1 MLCIIGS
8 QCSVEPVSKVTL
20 KTTRKILCGFAFV
33 IFLTTPAF
41 AESNI
46 RLRPEI
52 QLNESS
58 LTLVGAVQLAESKYP
73 QILKQQ
79 AELRAAKRNV
89 TLQKV
94 KEYNPAALLS
104 YQQADA
110 THNRLTQT
118 LFGSAVLPTT
128 PGPGPDNVRFGAD
141 AFSAAGFI
149 IDWAPIDFG
158 LHKARINYSKAEM
171 HLASAHYDLT
181 VLDVTVQ
188 AAASFLDALIM
199 KEQVAVAI
207 ANVQR
212 FADFSRVV
220 HAQVDAGLKAGA
232 DASLADSQLANAKN
246 DLIRARLNYEL
257 ALAELAFRVG
267 IGGSSVEI
275 NPGGI
280 SKLTQ
285 PDDPQRDSPRFTNH
299 PLTIAK
305 QSIVNLRLANRKV
318 LEKEYYPKFRW
329 LGGINLRG
337 TTFKTNRGDVP
348 APGVSGIFPTVP
360 NWNVGMVID
369 FPFFEII
376 RIQAEKKVVDEQ
388 ISSAQQSYDLAM
400 QQLKAEDVQARAR
413 VKASLELAAN
423 MPIQVQAASQAAQQA
438 QARYEAGLATVAQ
451 VAEANQILADSRVKE
466 AVTNVGVWKA
476 LLANAAVHGNLR
488 PFLGA
493 ANQATGSSTIN
504 KTGTE

>member
-1 MLCIIGS
+1 MR
-8 QCSVEPVSKVTL
+8 L
-20 KTTRKILCGFAFV
+20 KTTSALLSAIAVLVSLPTQAFG
-33 IFLTTPAF
+33 
-41 AESNI
+41 ESSI

-52 QLNESS
+52 QLNETS
-58 LTLVGAVQLAESKYP
+58 LTLVGAVHLAESRYP

-94 KEYNPAALLS
+94 REYNPAALLS

-110 THNRLTQT
+110 SHNRLTQT
-118 LFGSAVLPTT
+118 LFGSAVLPAT
-128 PGPGPDNVRFGAD
+128 PGPGPENVKFGAD

-171 HLASAHYDLT
+171 QLASAHYDLT

-199 KEQVAVAI
+199 KEQVGVAI

-212 FADFSRVV
+212 FADFSKVV

-246 DLIRARLNYEL
+246 DLVRARLNYEL
-257 ALAELAFRVG
+257 ALAELAFKVG
-267 IGGSSVEI
+267 VGGNSVEI

-285 PDDPQRDSPRFTNH
+285 PDDPQRDSPKFTSH
-299 PLTIAK
+299 PLTLAK
-305 QSIVNLRLANRKV
+305 QSIVNLRQANRKV

-329 LGGINLRG
+329 LAGINLRG
-337 TTFKTNRGDVP
+337 TTFKTNKGDVP
-348 APGVSGIFPTVP
+348 APGISGLFPTVP

-388 ISSAQQSYDLAM
+388 IDSAQQSYALAV
-400 QQLKAEDVQARAR
+400 QQLKTEDVQARAR

-423 MPIQVQAASQAAQQA
+423 MPIQVQAATQAAQQA

-493 ANQATGSSTIN
+493 ASQATGSNDNTN

>member
-1 MLCIIGS
+1 MR
-8 QCSVEPVSKVTL
+8 P
-20 KTTRKILCGFAFV
+20 KTTKEFLGAIVLLISLPSQAFG
-33 IFLTTPAF
+33 
-41 AESNI
+41 ESSI

-52 QLNESS
+52 QLQETS
-58 LTLVGAVQLAESKYP
+58 LTLVGAVQLAERKYP
-73 QILKQQ
+73 QIIKQQ
-79 AELRAAKRNV
+79 AELQAAKRNV

-104 YQQADA
+104 YQQVDA

-158 LHKARINYSKAEM
+158 LHKARINYTKAEM
-171 HLASAHYDLT
+171 QFASANYDLT

-188 AAASFLDALIM
+188 AAATFLDALIM

-212 FADFSRVV
+212 FADFSKVV

-267 IGGSSVEI
+267 VGGNSIEI

-280 SKLTQ
+280 SRLTK
-285 PDDPQRDSPRFTNH
+285 PDDPQKTAPQFTNH
-299 PLTIAK
+299 PLILTK
-305 QSIVNLRLANRKV
+305 QSLVNVRMANRKV

-329 LGGINLRG
+329 LGGVNLRG
-337 TTFKTNRGDVP
+337 TTFKTNRGDVE
-348 APGVSGIFPTVP
+348 APGVSGLFPTVP
-360 NWNVGMVID
+360 NWNVGLVID

-376 RIQAEKKVVDEQ
+376 RIQAEKKVVDQQ
-388 ISSAQQSYDLAM
+388 INSAQQSYALAL
-400 QQLKAEDVQARAR
+400 QQLKTEDVQARAR

-423 MPIQVQAASQAAQQA
+423 MPIQVQAANLAAQQA
-438 QARYEAGLATVAQ
+438 QARYQAGLATVAQ

-466 AVTNVGVWKA
+466 AVTNVAVWKA
-476 LLANAAVHGNLR
+476 LLANSAVHGNLR

-493 ANQATGSSTIN
+493 AAQATNSANNSN
-504 KTGTE
+504 ETGTE

>member
-1 MLCIIGS
+1 MLCIIGF
-8 QCSVEPVSKVTL
+8 QCSVEPVRIVKL
-20 KTTRKILCGFAFV
+20 KSTI
-33 IFLTTPAF
+33 IFLSAISLLISFPGQAF
-41 AESNI
+41 AESSI

-52 QLNESS
+52 QLNETS
-58 LTLVGAVQLAESKYP
+58 LTLSGAVQLAESKYP

-104 YQQADA
+104 YQQVDA

-118 LFGSAVLPTT
+118 LFGTAVLPTT
-128 PGPGPDNVRFGAD
+128 PGPGPENVRFGAD

-267 IGGSSVEI
+267 IGGSNVEI

-305 QSIVNLRLANRKV
+305 QSVVNLRQANRKI

-329 LGGINLRG
+329 IGGINLRG
-337 TTFKTNRGDVP
+337 TTFKTNNGDVP

-360 NWNVGMVID
+360 NWNVGLVID

-388 ISSAQQSYDLAM
+388 INSAQQSYALAV
-400 QQLKAEDVQARAR
+400 QQLKTEDVQARAR
-413 VKASLELAAN
+413 VRASLELAAN

>member
-1 MLCIIGS
+1 
-8 QCSVEPVSKVTL
+8 VNPVRL
-20 KTTRKILCGFAFV
+20 KTTCE
-33 IFLTTPAF
+33 FLSAVALLISLPTQVF
-41 AESNI
+41 GESSI
-46 RLRPEI
+46 KLRPEI
-52 QLNESS
+52 QLNETS
-58 LTLVGAVQLAESKYP
+58 LTLVGAVQLAASKYP

-79 AELRAAKRNV
+79 AELEAAKRNV

-94 KEYNPAALLS
+94 KEYTPTALLS
-104 YQQADA
+104 YQQVDA

-171 HLASAHYDLT
+171 GLASAHYDLT

-188 AAASFLDALIM
+188 AASTFLDALIM
-199 KEQVAVAI
+199 KEQVGVAI

-212 FADFSRVV
+212 FADFSKVV

-267 IGGSSVEI
+267 IGGNSVEI

-280 SKLTQ
+280 SKLTE
-285 PDDPQRDSPRFTNH
+285 PDDPQKAAPTFTNH
-299 PLTIAK
+299 PLTLAK
-305 QSIVNLRLANRKV
+305 QSLVNVRMANRKI

-329 LGGINLRG
+329 LGGVNLRG
-337 TTFKTNRGDVP
+337 TTFKTNRGDVE
-348 APGVSGIFPTVP
+348 APGISGLFPTIP
-360 NWNVGMVID
+360 NWNVGLVID
-369 FPFFEII
+369 FPFFDII
-376 RIQAEKKVVDEQ
+376 RIQAEKKVVDQQ
-388 ISSAQQSYDLAM
+388 INSAQQSYALAL

-423 MPIQVQAASQAAQQA
+423 MPIQVQAANLAAQQA
-438 QARYEAGLATVAQ
+438 QARYQAGLATVAQ

-493 ANQATGSSTIN
+493 AAQATNSINNSN

>member
-1 MLCIIGS
+1 MN
-8 QCSVEPVSKVTL
+8 PVRS
-20 KTTRKILCGFAFV
+20 KTTRQILSAIVLLISLPNQALG
-33 IFLTTPAF
+33 
-41 AESNI
+41 ESNI
-46 RLRPEI
+46 KLRPEI
-52 QLNESS
+52 QLNETS
-58 LTLVGAVQLAESKYP
+58 LTLVGAVQLAANKYP

-79 AELRAAKRNV
+79 AELEAAKRNV

-94 KEYNPAALLS
+94 KEYNPTALLS
-104 YQQADA
+104 YQQVDA

-171 HLASAHYDLT
+171 HFASANYDLT

-188 AAASFLDALIM
+188 AAATFLDALIM
-199 KEQVAVAI
+199 KEQVGVAI

-212 FADFSRVV
+212 FADFSKVV

-267 IGGSSVEI
+267 IGGTSIEI

-285 PDDPQRDSPRFTNH
+285 PDDPQKTAPTFTNH
-299 PLTIAK
+299 PLTLAK
-305 QSIVNLRLANRKV
+305 QSLVNVRMANRKI

-329 LGGINLRG
+329 LGGVNLRG
-337 TTFKTNRGDVP
+337 TTFKTNRGDVE
-348 APGVSGIFPTVP
+348 APGISGLFPTIP
-360 NWNVGMVID
+360 NWNVGLVID

-376 RIQAEKKVVDEQ
+376 RIQAEKKVVDQQ
-388 ISSAQQSYDLAM
+388 INSAQQSYALAL

-413 VKASLELAAN
+413 VKASLDLAAN
-423 MPIQVQAASQAAQQA
+423 MPIQVEAANLAAQQA
-438 QARYEAGLATVAQ
+438 QARYQAGLATVAQ

-476 LLANAAVHGNLR
+476 LLANAAVHGNLK

-493 ANQATGSSTIN
+493 AAQATNSMY